1 MCVGDRVCVTRLR
14 VCHLRSWRGNSI
26 LAVTDASEILT
37 HSPRAH
43 GEDASAGSQQDTPP
57 AVMMSSVDD
66 AAEAE
71 PQRSSTHTTRTKRS
85 RVINYQVSRRC

>member
-14 VCHLRSWRGNSI
+14 VCHLRGWRGNSL
-26 LAVTDASEILT
+26 LAVTDGSEILT
-37 HSPRAH
+37 RSPRAH

-57 AVMMSSVDD
+57 AVMSSVDD

-71 PQRSSTHTTRTKRS
+71 PQRNSTHTTRTKRS
-85 RVINYQVSRRC
+85 RVISYQVSRRC